1 VNLMML
7 LEMAAS
13 TFPERVAVKSGDD
26 QLTFR
31 ELFAAAG
38 AAARG
43 LRESGARHAAVL
55 DVSSLAL
62 PVGLFGAAWAGVPF
76 VPLNYRLTGAE
87 LDRLVAQITPAVLV
101 TDAERAAGL
110 AGREGARVVARD
122 AFLASARG
130 GAEAPGEWSM
140 DPDEIAI
147 LLFTSGT
154 TGPPKAA
161 VLRHKHVVSY
171 ILGSVEF
178 GSAEEGDAS
187 LVSVPPYHIA
197 GMSAIASSVYSGR
210 RIVQLPAFTPETW
223 IDLVRREHIT
233 YAFLVPTM
241 LARIVDAL
249 EAEGGARLPSLRA
262 ISYGGGKMPLSVIE
276 RAMRLF
282 PEARFT
288 NAYGLTET
296 SATLTVLGPE
306 DHRAA
311 AASGD
316 PAVRRRLTSV
326 GRPLPAVEIEVR
338 DDEGKVVGPGVRGEI
353 HARGEQVSGEYLG
366 RGSRIGPDG
375 FFPTRD
381 GGFLDEEG
389 YLFLEGRIDDV
400 IVRGG
405 ENLSPGE
412 IEDVLLE
419 HPGVLDVAVVGVPD
433 EQWGEAVAA
442 VVVPK
447 PGQQPSP
454 EALRAF
460 VTERLRSSRAPAR
473 IEFRAEL
480 PYNETGKL
488 LRRTVREW
496 LAGGSD

>member
-1 VNLMML
+1 
-7 LEMAAS
+7 
-13 TFPERVAVKSGDD
+13 
-26 QLTFR
+26 
-31 ELFAAAG
+31 
-38 AAARG
+38 
-43 LRESGARHAAVL
+43 
-55 DVSSLAL
+55 
-62 PVGLFGAAWAGVPF
+62 
-76 VPLNYRLTGAE
+76 
-87 LDRLVAQITPAVLV
+87 
-101 TDAERAAGL
+101 
-110 AGREGARVVARD
+110 VVARD
-122 AFLASARG
+122 AFLANARG
-130 GAEAPGEWSM
+130 GPRVEGEWNM
-140 DPDEIAI
+140 DPEDIAI

-178 GSAEEGDAS
+178 GSAAEDDAS

-210 RIVQLPAFTPETW
+210 RIVQLPAFTPEAW
-223 IDLVRREHIT
+223 IDLVRREGIT

-249 EAEGGARLPSLRA
+249 EAQGGARLPSLRA

-296 SATLTVLGPE
+296 SATLTVLSPE
-306 DHRAA
+306 DHRTA
-311 AASGD
+311 AASDD

-326 GRPLPAVEIEVR
+326 GRPLPAVEIEIR

-366 RGSRIGPDG
+366 RGSRVGPDG

-381 GGFLDEEG
+381 GGYLDDEG

-419 HPGVLDVAVVGVPD
+419 HPDVLDCAVVGVPD

-442 VVVPK
+442 VIVPK
-447 PGQQPSP
+447 PGRQPS
-454 EALRAF
+454 EDELRAF
-460 VTERLRSSRAPAR
+460 VTGRLRSSRAPAR
-473 IEFRAEL
+473 IEFRSEL

-488 LRRTVREW
+488 LRRTVRDW
-496 LAGGSD
+496 LAGGSE